1 MPVDD
6 APTNH
11 QLDKRVALLE
21 QATKNIEKE
30 LHAISANIMKLV
42 WVVVTAVLVGLIN
55 LWLRF
60 GAQTLP

>member
-1 MPVDD
+1 MTDD
-6 APTNH
+6 APSNH

-21 QATKNIEKE
+21 QTTKNIEKE
-30 LHAISANIMKLV
+30 LHSISSNILKLV

-60 GAQTLP
+60 GAQVPTA

>member
-1 MPVDD
+1 MDD

-30 LHAISANIMKLV
+30 LHNISTNIMKLV

-60 GAQTLP
+60 GSQFPAP